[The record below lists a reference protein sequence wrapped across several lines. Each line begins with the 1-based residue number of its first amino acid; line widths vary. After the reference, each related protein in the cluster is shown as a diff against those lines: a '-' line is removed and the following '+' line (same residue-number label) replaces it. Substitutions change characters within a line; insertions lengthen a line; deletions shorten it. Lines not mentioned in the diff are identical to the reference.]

1 MVSISSFTKIWSPGL
16 RLGWIEVRLWHHYRY
31 YHYHHQQQNC
41 SSSSSQ
47 ATPPLLKKLATAGY
61 IVSGGGVAPWAEAVT
76 TQLLSP
82 DIVGEAEGI
91 DESTAEVGGSS
102 AGAPITTIT
111 TAVDLHVDMLRG
123 DYRRRA
129 NLLVTALAEE
139 GLEVAV
145 VPSGGFFIMAQLP
158 DGVDASA
165 LLAHAEAN
173 HAVTFLAGSRCCP
186 ELEGHA
192 GSKELAGE
200 WKRELGGWV
209 RCCFAWHDDAELVEG
224 ARRLGAAVR
233 SLGRTTGP

>member
-1 MVSISSFTKIWSPGL
+1 MRGNSTATAAATATGIATTTNNNNTP
-16 RLGWIEVRLWHHYRY
+16 
-31 YHYHHQQQNC
+31 
-41 SSSSSQ
+41 SSSSSSSSSPLQ
-47 ATPPLLKKLATAGY
+47 TTPPLLKKLATAGY

-82 DIVGEAEGI
+82 DSVVPTLVEAEGM
-91 DESTAEVGGSS
+91 AEDGGSS
-102 AGAPITTIT
+102 AGAPATTTTTT
-111 TAVDLHVDMLRG
+111 TAVDLHLDLLRG
-123 DYRRRA
+123 DYQRRA
-129 NLLVTALAEE
+129 NLLVAALAEE

-145 VPSGGFFIMAQLP
+145 VPSGGFFAMVQLP

-186 ELEGHA
+186 ELTDHA
-192 GSKELAGE
+192 GSEELADE

-209 RCCFAWHDDAELVEG
+209 RCCFAWHDDAELAEG

-233 SLGRTTGP
+233 SLGSS